1 MKPKKISCTAEQ
13 THKRLSNG
21 GWSVT
26 EQATWAWK
34 HKVIKEEPEFAS
46 SAWRSGAS
54 AVIRITHCSFSP
66 NILQWRHCVEGWSV
80 NTTIIRWDFGCE
92 NVWRIFT
99 MIVTQRFGRFHN
111 ANNKLTWEDCETQ
124 QEQVPDQVNHD
135 TESYQSSFNARP
147 PVKHTHTF
155 TCSPHRGRWESG
167 DNTQTK
173 QAADWNQINAQGRVW
188 HSASVPRQANI
199 HVCAV
204 TLCIHRDYILRK
216 TNPAKPGKSSRKTRC
231 LLYTELSH

>member
-46 SAWRSGAS
+46 SAWGSGAS

-124 QEQVPDQVNHD
+124 QEQVPDQVNLGQTMNHIRAPSMHD
-135 TESYQSSFNARP
+135 RLSN
-147 PVKHTHTF
+147 THTPLHAAH
-155 TCSPHRGRWESG
+155 TGEDGR
-167 DNTQTK
+167 
-173 QAADWNQINAQGRVW
+173 
-188 HSASVPRQANI
+188 
-199 HVCAV
+199 AV
-204 TLCIHRDYILRK
+204 TILKQNKLR
-216 TNPAKPGKSSRKTRC
+216 
-231 LLYTELSH
+231 TEIR